1 MALNGVLSNFITIP
15 DTARMAYLESLAEDD
30 MAWQRMVGEYRDY
43 YAGDH
48 EVQLTERQIEF
59 LGRATAYKFRLNQCP
74 VVVESLVERLALTGF
89 EEIGVGSQE
98 PGVGGQDAGT
108 GESVDQSKGLTE
120 FASKLWEDNRLD
132 AGQEEIYR
140 QAAIDQR
147 TYVALDVDPLTG
159 LITLNHNDAY
169 SCGKAGGDEE
179 GIKLHYANARRR
191 GKPLFATKRWAA
203 TLGRD
208 AGYRRYFYVYYP
220 DRIERYYQDDR
231 EKDGGDLGQMGWKRL
246 IDAAGPMAGVWPL
259 PWTDALGRPL
269 GIPVVEFV
277 NGRAGELHEAV
288 PLQRALNKSVIDL
301 IAAAD
306 QAGFGILF
314 ASGWAPTSDGKPIAL
329 DSGGRVISGNKP
341 LTLESGAILYT
352 TNPEGQLSRVAGD
365 DLDKLIR
372 VVDRHILS
380 IAQVT
385 RTPITNFQLF
395 GQIPGADTQ
404 KQLDQGLVAK
414 VQSRQRGYGNAWE
427 DVVYL
432 ARAMALGAPMYQD
445 GQIVGYGL
453 PAYEGFTLD
462 LATRVSALWKDA
474 VIRNEKEH
482 LEALKL
488 KKELGVPQEQIYL
501 EMGYEA
507 EQADKWA
514 MEAEARRVDALDRM
528 MSGGQGAGAGGQ
540 GSADQQGGGPG
551 AQGGMDGGQNPAPTQ
566 R

>member
-15 DTARMAYLESLAEDD
+15 DVTRLAWLESLAEDD
-30 MAWQRMVGEYRDY
+30 LGWQQAVGEYRDY

-48 EVQLTERQIEF
+48 EVQLTERQMEF
-59 LGRATAYKFRLNQCP
+59 LGRASAGKFRLNQCP
-74 VVVESLVERLALTGF
+74 VVVESLIERLALTGF
-89 EEIGVGSQE
+89 EEIGA
-98 PGVGGQDAGT
+98 GGQGPGG
-108 GESVDQSKGLTE
+108 GEETTATATGLTD
-120 FASKLWEDNRLD
+120 FAAAVWEANRMD

-140 QAAIDQR
+140 QAGIDQR
-147 TYVALDVDPLTG
+147 TFVVLDIDAGG

-169 SCGKAGGDEE
+169 MCGKAGGDGE
-179 GIKLHYANARRR
+179 GVKLHYANSKRR
-191 GKPLFATKRWAA
+191 GKPLFATKRWAV
-203 TLGRD
+203 TTGQD
-208 AGYRRYFYVYYP
+208 AGYRRYFNVYYP

-231 EKDGGDLGQMGWKRL
+231 ETNRKMDQAGWRRL
-246 IDAAGPMAGVWPL
+246 IETSGPLAGVWPQ
-259 PWTDALGRPL
+259 PWVDATGQPL
-269 GIPVVEFV
+269 GLPVVEFS
-277 NGRAGELHEAV
+277 NGRASELHEAV

-314 ASGWAPTSDGKPIAL
+314 AAGWAPTSDGKPIVL
-329 DSGGRVISGNKP
+329 DSGGRSLSNNKP

-352 TNPEGQLSRVAGD
+352 TNPEGTLTRVAGD
-365 DLDKLIR
+365 DLSKLIA

-414 VQSRQRGYGNAWE
+414 AQSRQRSYGNAWE

-432 ARAMALGAPMYQD
+432 ARRIATGAPMYQA
-445 GQIVGYGL
+445 GQVVGYGL
-453 PAYEGFTLD
+453 PAYEGYRLETE
-462 LATRVSALWKDA
+462 TRVSALWKDA

-482 LEALKL
+482 LESLKV
-488 KKELGVPQEQIYL
+488 KRELGVPQEQIYL

-507 EQADKWA
+507 AQAERWA
-514 MEAEARRVDALDRM
+514 METEARRVDALDRGLGV
-528 MSGGQGAGAGGQ
+528 GGQGSGAGGQ
-540 GSADQQGGGPG
+540 GGTNGG
-551 AQGGMDGGQNPAPTQ
+551 
-566 R
+566 